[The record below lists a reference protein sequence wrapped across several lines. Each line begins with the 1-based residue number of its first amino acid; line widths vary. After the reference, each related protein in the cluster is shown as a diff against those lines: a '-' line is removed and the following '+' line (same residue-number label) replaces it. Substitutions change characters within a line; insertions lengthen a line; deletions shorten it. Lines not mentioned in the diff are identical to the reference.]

1 MDEAVASFN
10 DHPAAKQSTN
20 VLIQDVDENPYA
32 IVKRINLAI
41 HFAVQ
46 NYADLASGEAYMAI
60 LLCDELED
68 DCAEF
73 HEQVLEKNNPDERE
87 TLATQA

>member
-1 MDEAVASFN
+1 MEETFASFKN
-10 DHPAAKQSTN
+10 HAAANQSTN
-20 VLIQDVDENPYA
+20 KLIKDVDDNPYSV
-32 IVKRINLAI
+32 VKRINLAV

-46 NYADLASGEAYMAI
+46 NYSDLASGEAYMAI

-73 HEQVLEKNNPDERE
+73 HDQVLEANSPNERE
-87 TLATQA
+87 ALEKQA